1 MGKNKIIWTLILCFV
16 GLFWP
21 IAHGQ
26 PVLKTPPA
34 AAIVKVPEAQ
44 VRADLVNANQ
54 KYLAV
59 RENRIKNAK
68 GQWVYTNRG
77 TELDK
82 IQKRAGCPLGCF
94 WCGAY
99 MYVLHDDVG
108 IDARKDLKVKNPLQV
123 ASWFSRADVIVWRP
137 GSGNNRVGV
146 APQPGDVMRMFASH
160 IEMYV
165 GQDWHRD
172 VARRRIPSAG
182 GNTGGA
188 TGWQGVHITERNLA
202 HIQLVSN
209 YLTPYLASR

>member
-1 MGKNKIIWTLILCFV
+1 MAK
-16 GLFWP
+16 P
-21 IAHGQ
+21 S
-26 PVLKTPPA
+26 
-34 AAIVKVPEAQ
+34 EAQ

-54 KYLAV
+54 KYLSV

-82 IQKRAGCPLGCF
+82 IQRRAGCPLGCF

-99 MYVLHDDVG
+99 MFVVFEDVG
-108 IDARKDLKVKNPLQV
+108 IDARKDLKIRNPLQV
-123 ASWFSRADVIVWRP
+123 ASWFSSANHIVYRP

-188 TGWQGVHITERNLA
+188 TGYQGVHLTERNLA
-202 HIQLVSN
+202 HIQLVAN
-209 YLTPYLASR
+209 HLTPYVSSRL